1 MSKFW
6 VITKDVYRKNVRS
19 MSFIIMLLVPFI
31 AAAGLYIINQVTDNA
46 TEEGDTI
53 GVVVQGDSDLLN
65 TVEVQTV
72 LDSMTV
78 LNSKEQGEEQ
88 LKEEEIDGLLLLS
101 VEKDQINGEF
111 YSSNTMPQVTMALNQ
126 QLNQLQSSL
135 RAKALGLSEEEV
147 ASLNASVPF
156 SVQKITFNENGEM
169 NTEEDFTSIRLVVGM
184 ATTILLFIFIVTYAS
199 IIAQEIAS
207 EKGTR
212 IMEVILSSV
221 SARSHFYGKLAGI
234 LLVALTQI
242 VVYAV
247 SIGLGFYWLK
257 NNSTVQAFLAEFSIR
272 DILGEF
278 LVYTLLYLIL
288 GILIYAVLA
297 ALCGSLVSKVED
309 VSKAILPV
317 TYLSLA
323 GYMIGLS
330 LGMANP
336 DHLVIRVTSFIPF
349 FSSYTMPIRLANN
362 FVSTGEVL
370 LSLMI
375 LVLSI
380 VGLIIFSERM
390 YKANVLVYNDN
401 GIFAALKQ
409 SISLMTKNKS
419 GGVQDHE

>member
-19 MSFIIMLLVPFI
+19 ISFIIMLLVPFI

-101 VEKDQINGEF
+101 VEKEQINGEF

-147 ASLNASVPF
+147 ASLNASVPL

-362 FVSTGEVL
+362 FVSKGEVL

-375 LVLSI
+375 LILS
-380 VGLIIFSERM
+380 VVSLIIFSERM

-409 SISLMTKNKS
+409 SVSLMTKNKS

>member
-19 MSFIIMLLVPFI
+19 ISFIIMLLVPFI

-101 VEKDQINGEF
+101 VEKEQINGEF

-336 DHLVIRVTSFIPF
+336 DHLVNRVTSFIPF

-409 SISLMTKNKS
+409 SVSLMTKNKS

>member
-19 MSFIIMLLVPFI
+19 ISFIIMLLVPFI

-101 VEKDQINGEF
+101 VEKEQINGEF

-278 LVYTLLYLIL
+278 LAYTLLYLIL

-375 LVLSI
+375 LVLS
-380 VGLIIFSERM
+380 VVSLIIFSERM

-419 GGVQDHE
+419 GGVQDRE

>member
-19 MSFIIMLLVPFI
+19 ISFIIMLLVPFI
-31 AAAGLYIINQVTDNA
+31 AAAGLYTINQVTDNA

-65 TVEVQTV
+65 TAEVQTV
-72 LDSMTV
+72 IDSMTV

-101 VEKDQINGEF
+101 VEKEQINGEF

-278 LVYTLLYLIL
+278 LAYTLLYLIL

-409 SISLMTKNKS
+409 SVSLMTKNKS

>member
-6 VITKDVYRKNVRS
+6 VITKDVYRKNIRS
-19 MSFIIMLLVPFI
+19 ISFIIMLLVPFI

-101 VEKDQINGEF
+101 VEKEQINGEF

-409 SISLMTKNKS
+409 SVSLMTKNKS

>member
-19 MSFIIMLLVPFI
+19 ISFIIMLLVPFI

-101 VEKDQINGEF
+101 VEKEQINGEF

-349 FSSYTMPIRLANN
+349 ISSYTMPIRLANN

-409 SISLMTKNKS
+409 SVSLMTKNKS

>member
-19 MSFIIMLLVPFI
+19 ISFIIMLLVPFI

-65 TVEVQTV
+65 TTEVQTI

-101 VEKDQINGEF
+101 VGKEQINGEF

-147 ASLNASVPF
+147 ASLNASVPL

-278 LVYTLLYLIL
+278 LAYTLLYLIL

-362 FVSTGEVL
+362 FVSKGEVL

-375 LVLSI
+375 LILS
-380 VGLIIFSERM
+380 VVSLIIFSERM

-409 SISLMTKNKS
+409 SVSLMTKNKS

>member
-19 MSFIIMLLVPFI
+19 ISFIIMLLVPFI

-101 VEKDQINGEF
+101 VEKEQINGEF

-349 FSSYTMPIRLANN
+349 ISSYTMPIRLANN

-419 GGVQDHE
+419 GGVQDRE

>member
-19 MSFIIMLLVPFI
+19 ISFIIMLLVPFI

-156 SVQKITFNENGEM
+156 SVQKISFNENGEM

-278 LVYTLLYLIL
+278 LAYTLLYLIL

-375 LVLSI
+375 LILSV

-409 SISLMTKNKS
+409 SVSLMTKNKS

>member
-19 MSFIIMLLVPFI
+19 ISFIIMLLVPFI

-65 TVEVQTV
+65 TTEVQTI

-101 VEKDQINGEF
+101 VEKEQINGEF

-147 ASLNASVPF
+147 ASLNASVPL

-278 LVYTLLYLIL
+278 LAYTLLYLIL

-375 LVLSI
+375 LILSV

-409 SISLMTKNKS
+409 SVSLMTKNKS

>member
-19 MSFIIMLLVPFI
+19 ISFIIMLLVPFI

-101 VEKDQINGEF
+101 VEKEQINGEF

-349 FSSYTMPIRLANN
+349 FSSYTMPIRLAYN

-409 SISLMTKNKS
+409 SVSLMTKNKS

>member
-6 VITKDVYRKNVRS
+6 VITKDVYRKNIRS
-19 MSFIIMLLVPFI
+19 ISFIIMLLVPFI

-101 VEKDQINGEF
+101 VEKEQINGEF

-419 GGVQDHE
+419 GGVQDRE

>member
-19 MSFIIMLLVPFI
+19 ISFIIMLLVPFI

-101 VEKDQINGEF
+101 VEKEQINGEF

-297 ALCGSLVSKVED
+297 ALCGLLVSKVED

-409 SISLMTKNKS
+409 SVSLMTKNKS

>member
-19 MSFIIMLLVPFI
+19 ISFIIMLLVPFI
-31 AAAGLYIINQVTDNA
+31 AAAGLYIINQITDNA

-101 VEKDQINGEF
+101 VEKEQINGEF
-111 YSSNTMPQVTMALNQ
+111 YSSDTMPQVTMALNQ

-169 NTEEDFTSIRLVVGM
+169 NTEEDFTSIRSVVGM

>member
-19 MSFIIMLLVPFI
+19 ISFIIMLLVPFI

-65 TVEVQTV
+65 TAEVQTV
-72 LDSMTV
+72 IDSMTV

-101 VEKDQINGEF
+101 VEKEQINGEF

-278 LVYTLLYLIL
+278 LAYTLLYLIL

-409 SISLMTKNKS
+409 SVSLMTKNKS

>member
-278 LVYTLLYLIL
+278 LAYTLLYLIL

-409 SISLMTKNKS
+409 SVSLMTKNKS

>member
-19 MSFIIMLLVPFI
+19 ISFIIMLLVPFI

-101 VEKDQINGEF
+101 VEKEQINGEF

-278 LVYTLLYLIL
+278 LAYTLLYLIL

-375 LVLSI
+375 LILSV

-409 SISLMTKNKS
+409 SVSLMTKNKS

>member
-19 MSFIIMLLVPFI
+19 ISFIIMLLVPFI

-65 TVEVQTV
+65 TTEVQTI

-101 VEKDQINGEF
+101 VGKEQINGEF

-380 VGLIIFSERM
+380 VGLIVFSERM

-409 SISLMTKNKS
+409 SVSLMTKNKS

>member
-19 MSFIIMLLVPFI
+19 ISFIIMLLVPFI

-101 VEKDQINGEF
+101 VEKEQINGEF

-221 SARSHFYGKLAGI
+221 SARSHLYGKLAGI

-278 LVYTLLYLIL
+278 LAYTLLYLIL

-336 DHLVIRVTSFIPF
+336 DQLVIRVTSFIPF

-409 SISLMTKNKS
+409 SVSLMTKNKS

>member
-19 MSFIIMLLVPFI
+19 ISFIIMLLVPFI

-101 VEKDQINGEF
+101 VENEQINGEF

-409 SISLMTKNKS
+409 SVSLMTKNKS

>member
-19 MSFIIMLLVPFI
+19 ISFIIMLLVPFI

-101 VEKDQINGEF
+101 VEKEQINGEF

-349 FSSYTMPIRLANN
+349 FSSYTMPIRLSNN
-362 FVSTGEVL
+362 FVSTGEIL

-375 LVLSI
+375 LVLS
-380 VGLIIFSERM
+380 VVSLIIFSERM

-409 SISLMTKNKS
+409 SVSLMTKNKS

>member
-19 MSFIIMLLVPFI
+19 ISFIIMLLVPFI

-53 GVVVQGDSDLLN
+53 GVVVQGDSVLLN

-101 VEKDQINGEF
+101 VEKEQINGEF

-409 SISLMTKNKS
+409 SVSLMTKNKS

>member
-19 MSFIIMLLVPFI
+19 ISFIIMLLVPFI

-278 LVYTLLYLIL
+278 LAYTLLYLIL

-375 LVLSI
+375 LILSV

-409 SISLMTKNKS
+409 SVSLMTKNKS